1 MYGFTLLPFPP
12 PLLLDQEAAEARAA
26 LVKVEAQAAID
37 EKVRNACWRALDKA
51 KPSTS
56 YTVLEKREQIMN
68 AQVDKGN
75 AREPV

>member
-37 EKVRNACWRALDKA
+37 EKVRDACCCWRVLDKA
-51 KPSTS
+51 VDVVHGARQPTS
-56 YTVLEKREQIMN
+56 ASGKCT
-68 AQVDKGN
+68 A
-75 AREPV
+75 